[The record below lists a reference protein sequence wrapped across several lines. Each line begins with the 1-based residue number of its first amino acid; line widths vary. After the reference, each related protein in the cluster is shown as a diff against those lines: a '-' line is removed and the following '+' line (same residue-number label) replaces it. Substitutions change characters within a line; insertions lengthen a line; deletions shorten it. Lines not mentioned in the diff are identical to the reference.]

1 MYQIVALQYV
11 QFDIPKSVGS
21 YYRFTIIPNARGK
34 NKREFA
40 FNPKPCTKQER
51 RQSASFLCFISTFT
65 GGCVSGIIQ
74 NSLIIRTGG
83 QPFGKLKRW
92 EMLRLFAGLRKLM
105 IFY

>member
-34 NKREFA
+34 NKSVFA

-51 RQSASFLCFISTFT
+51 RQGRGFVRKSSPSAFVISR
-65 GGCVSGIIQ
+65 
-74 NSLIIRTGG
+74 ND
-83 QPFGKLKRW
+83 
-92 EMLRLFAGLRKLM
+92 
-105 IFY
+105 

>member
-1 MYQIVALQYV
+1 MYQIVALHYV

-51 RQSASFLCFISTFT
+51 RQSASFLCFIYFY
-65 GGCVSGIIQ
+65 SGLCQ
-74 NSLIIRTGG
+74 LYHS
-83 QPFGKLKRW
+83 KLSDNKNGRAVLW
-92 EMLRLFAGLRKLM
+92 
-105 IFY
+105 